1 MTNKRTSLADIADSL
16 NISKSTVSFV
26 LNGKGKQFNISAKT
40 QQLIVDKANELNYVP
55 NYFAKSLREGKTHT
69 IGLVLADISN
79 PFYSELSKSIQE
91 ALYAKGYSLFIVST
105 NDDPAMEL
113 KLMQELILRSVDAL
127 IIAPCNEIP
136 ALKILLDQTP
146 IPVVWVDRIG
156 DEHADFVGIDNRKE
170 AERIVDLFTNKPK
183 VVAAIIPEGEQSM
196 TIQLRKEGLINSC
209 NKQGIDLR
217 FIEISEDI
225 QQIKAQ
231 LHEMKKAHVDGI
243 VALSNRSALNLL
255 RVFHQSTIHLRQDF
269 QFISFDDIPAF
280 EFYKEPVSA
289 LRQQIARIGEETVL
303 RLLDR
308 LDVVTDKRKHL
319 LIECDFIAR
328 DSH

>member
-26 LNGKGKQFNISAKT
+26 LNGKGKQFNISTKT
-40 QQLIVDKANELNYVP
+40 QQLILDKANELNYVP

-113 KLMQELILRSVDAL
+113 KLMHELILRSVDAL

-170 AERIVDLFTNKPK
+170 GGRMVDLFTNKPK

-231 LHEMKKAHVDGI
+231 LHEMKKTHVDGI

>member
-1 MTNKRTSLADIADSL
+1 MNKKRTSLADIAESL

-40 QQLIVDKANELNYVP
+40 QQLILDKASELNYVP

-91 ALYAKGYSLFIVST
+91 ALYTKGYSLFIVST

-113 KLMQELILRSVDAL
+113 KLMQELILKSVDAL

-136 ALKILLDQTP
+136 ALKTVLDQTP

-170 AERIVDLFTNKPK
+170 AERIIGLFQKKPK
-183 VVAAIIPEGEQSM
+183 VVAALFPEGDNSM
-196 TIQLRKEGLINSC
+196 TIQLRMEGLINSC
-209 NKQGIDLR
+209 TEQNVTIHS
-217 FIEISEDI
+217 FAISGNI
-225 QQIKAQ
+225 QQTKAQ
-231 LHEMKKAHVDGI
+231 IDEMKSANVEGI
-243 VALSNRSALNLL
+243 IALSNRSALNLMRASHLSNL
-255 RVFHQSTIHLRQDF
+255 RLGHDL

-280 EFYKEPVSA
+280 EFCREPISA
-289 LRQQIARIGEETVL
+289 LRQQITRIGEETVL

-308 LDVVTDKRKHL
+308 LDVITDNRKHL
-319 LIECDFIAR
+319 LIECDFIPR
-328 DSH
+328 SSH